1 MSSSSVLF
9 SLWIVSVCLSLLVR
23 VQAAVIGPSL
33 PVMALL
39 GEDVILPCRCDPAR
53 DLGSMTVEWS
63 RTDVKPAPSDPLKR
77 SKFVHMY
84 RNRKDDMDM
93 KIEEY
98 INRTQLFPEQFG
110 AGNASLRIRS
120 VRLSDN
126 ATYKCFVPNLWEEA
140 YVTLIVREAATPTE
154 AADTESKLNIDISPT
169 PPSDRSR
176 LPAVVSF
183 VVVAVLSV
191 SVVLFVVIS
200 KLQKQ
205 HLKHPCEKPRPPE
218 RAEEE
223 RVRPAEEVTLLSVD
237 CPKDDTQRSTL
248 QAG

>member
-1 MSSSSVLF
+1 RHSHSVD
-9 SLWIVSVCLSLLVR
+9 SVWCF
-23 VQAAVIGPSL
+23 AAVIGPSL

-126 ATYKCFVPNLWEEA
+126 ATYKCFVPNLSYDTSTLRRGSTRDMEKTEERISTFQR
-140 YVTLIVREAATPTE
+140 YMLTVFLFVKLIRLKMERQTE
-154 AADTESKLNIDISPT
+154 VI
-169 PPSDRSR
+169 
-176 LPAVVSF
+176 
-183 VVVAVLSV
+183 SV
-191 SVVLFVVIS
+191 SELVFFLNLV
-200 KLQKQ
+200 
-205 HLKHPCEKPRPPE
+205 PE
-218 RAEEE
+218 
-223 RVRPAEEVTLLSVD
+223 
-237 CPKDDTQRSTL
+237 
-248 QAG
+248 